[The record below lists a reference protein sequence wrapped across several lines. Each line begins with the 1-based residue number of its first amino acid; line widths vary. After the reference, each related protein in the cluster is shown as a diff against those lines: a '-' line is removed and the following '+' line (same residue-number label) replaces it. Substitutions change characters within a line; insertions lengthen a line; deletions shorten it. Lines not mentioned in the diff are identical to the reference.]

1 MLILH
6 HVDSEHTV
14 GEHIAEQIFRHK
26 IERIIGRKTEQHN
39 PSSVVGSIWAART
52 TQAEALPLISAFE
65 SILFALK
72 KNRCLLFKSL
82 F

>member
-26 IERIIGRKTEQHN
+26 IERIIGRKTEQHIEREQWKN
-39 PSSVVGSIWAART
+39 FDAFIGHCV
-52 TQAEALPLISAFE
+52 QAD
-65 SILFALK
+65 
-72 KNRCLLFKSL
+72 
-82 F
+82 